1 MEAPKGKNKSTEM
14 IKSDREKEEEQLQW
28 VLCWGQWLEASP
40 LKKSIERERKSY
52 EERENFMIIILINSG
67 FFSLEY

>member
-40 LKKSIERERKSY
+40 LKKSIEREK
-52 EERENFMIIILINSG
+52 EL
-67 FFSLEY
+67 